1 MILLTERGVKML
13 ILVKTLIF
21 STLIYSSLS
30 EGWAVELNDSNL
42 LEDSVADMY
51 IVAGS
56 GLGGAVL
63 GLSTLSFV
71 EEPGDHL
78 KNILVGAALG
88 VMGGVAFVGYS
99 TANRGRDMYY
109 DGAGLINREKGFST
123 RGRVAWHRKEVS
135 SNKVFHRKEFPAFIW
150 SSAF

>member
-1 MILLTERGVKML
+1 MYLRKIIVLVLSSQL
-13 ILVKTLIF
+13 I
-21 STLIYSSLS
+21 SLS
-30 EGWAVELNDSNL
+30 SFSAETGDSKL

-51 IVAGS
+51 TVAGA
-56 GLGGAVL
+56 GLGGAIL

-99 TANRGRDMYY
+99 TANKGRDLYY
-109 DGAGLINREKGFST
+109 DGASNHRNLKDFST
-123 RGRVAWHRKEVS
+123 KNRVAWHKRELG
-135 SNKVFHRKEFPAFIW
+135 KVNYSPKNELPVFVW

>member
-1 MILLTERGVKML
+1 MDLRKIFIV
-13 ILVKTLIF
+13 IF
-21 STLIYSSLS
+21 SFQLLMSVVN
-30 EGWAVELNDSNL
+30 AAELNDSKL
-42 LEDSVADMY
+42 LEDSVTDMY
-51 IVAGS
+51 TVAGA

-99 TANRGRDMYY
+99 TANKGREIYY
-109 DGAGLINREKGFST
+109 EGGVINRNNKHFST
-123 RGRVAWHRKEVS
+123 RNRVSWHKKELGKVSYTEKKEVPFFFWAS
-135 SNKVFHRKEFPAFIW
+135 PF
-150 SSAF
+150 